1 MKNGIIA
8 LDPRVK
14 LVLFFLTCIFER
26 TKIRERLERTV
37 KELKLEDLLDRN
49 IFELSGGE
57 KQQIACGCVY
67 AAEPQIYILDEPSSN
82 MDVNAICRL
91 KTILRKLKEKKKT
104 VILSEHRLYYLM
116 ELADRFVFME
126 NGRIR
131 GSYTAN
137 QLKSLPYSQMEKMGL
152 RATSLSRVTYTA
164 EKLPDTLRTGENA
177 VE

>member
-37 KELKLEDLLDRN
+37 KELKL
-49 IFELSGGE
+49 
-57 KQQIACGCVY
+57 
-67 AAEPQIYILDEPSSN
+67 
-82 MDVNAICRL
+82 
-91 KTILRKLKEKKKT
+91 
-104 VILSEHRLYYLM
+104 
-116 ELADRFVFME
+116 ADRFVFME

-137 QLKSLPYSQMEKMGL
+137 QLLL
-152 RATSLSRVTYTA
+152 FTA
-164 EKLPDTLRTGENA
+164 D
-177 VE
+177 